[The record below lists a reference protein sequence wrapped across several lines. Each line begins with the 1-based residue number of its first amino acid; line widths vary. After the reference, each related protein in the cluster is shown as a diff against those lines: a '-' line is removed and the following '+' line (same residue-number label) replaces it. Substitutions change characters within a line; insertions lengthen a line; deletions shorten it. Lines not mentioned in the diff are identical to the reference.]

1 MASMRETDSLGEMA
15 RIAGFLPLLEQQIS
29 KMDRTL
35 ETKVFA
41 LMNKGTLTP
50 DMALYF
56 WQEKLALRRLLSH
69 FNQSARIG
77 QAIGENIKDEV
88 EWR

>member
-15 RIAGFLPLLEQQIS
+15 RLAGFLPLLERQIS
-29 KMDRTL
+29 KMERTL
-35 ETKVFA
+35 ESKVFM
-41 LMNKGTLTP
+41 LMDKGSLTP

-69 FNQSARIG
+69 FNQTVRIG
-77 QAIGENIKDEV
+77 QTIGENIKDEV
-88 EWR
+88 EWK